1 MLFNVMGWDNN
12 GDGQHRCFIIVE
24 IFLLE
29 DRDNQPAHYMAMG
42 LALGLVPG
50 LASGLA
56 PGLLQQDPVL
66 SEISTYTAYTAYR
79 AH

>member
-1 MLFNVMGWDNN
+1 M
-12 GDGQHRCFIIVE
+12 
-24 IFLLE
+24 LE

-50 LASGLA
+50 LALGLA

>member
-12 GDGQHRCFIIVE
+12 GDGQQTYFIIVE

-42 LALGLVPG
+42 LALGLVLG
-50 LASGLA
+50 LT

-66 SEISTYTAYTAYR
+66 SEMSTYTA
-79 AH
+79 